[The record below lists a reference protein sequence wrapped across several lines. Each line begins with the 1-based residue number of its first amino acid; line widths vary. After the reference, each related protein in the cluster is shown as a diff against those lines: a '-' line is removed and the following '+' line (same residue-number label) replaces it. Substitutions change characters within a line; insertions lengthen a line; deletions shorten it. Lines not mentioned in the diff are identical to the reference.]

1 MPNSLF
7 SRILQYANDGIKWG
21 LDLQDLAPN
30 EKVHE
35 WFKLGLCP
43 EVEDKRATEA
53 SLLRDYPSKT
63 ALPPVR
69 GNKCKK
75 MVVDYLT
82 KVKEATE
89 THFKPFDRMFYELP
103 REYIITVP
111 AMWSEEAQDATRA
124 CAAEA
129 FLRDKSRIDEI
140 QIVAE
145 PEAAGIYA
153 LAAMPK
159 LGLKEGD
166 TFVIC
171 DAGGG

>member
-1 MPNSLF
+1 M
-7 SRILQYANDGIKWG
+7 QYANDGVKWG
-21 LDLQDLAPN
+21 CELQDLEPDT
-30 EKVHE
+30 KIHE

-43 EVEDKRATEA
+43 EVEDQRATES

-69 GNKCKK
+69 GKRCRQL
-75 MVVDYLT
+75 VVDYLK

-89 THFKPFDRMFYELP
+89 RHLIPYNNKFYELP

-129 FLRDKSRIDEI
+129 FLGDPNKVDEI
-140 QIVAE
+140 QIIAE

-153 LAAMPK
+153 LTSMPK
-159 LGLKEGD
+159 LGMKAGD

>member
-1 MPNSLF
+1 
-7 SRILQYANDGIKWG
+7 
-21 LDLQDLAPN
+21 
-30 EKVHE
+30 
-35 WFKLGLCP
+35 
-43 EVEDKRATEA
+43 
-53 SLLRDYPSKT
+53 
-63 ALPPVR
+63 
-69 GNKCKK
+69 
-75 MVVDYLT
+75 MVVDYLK

-89 THFKPFDRMFYELP
+89 KDLKQESFDKVYKLP

-129 FLRDKSRIDEI
+129 FLGERDRIDEI

-153 LAAMPK
+153 LAEMPK
-159 LGLKEGD
+159 LGLEEGD